1 MRRTVQTLLA
11 IPFACTALAASA
23 VELNV
28 PAQSLEAALTDFAE
42 QANVRLIYDASL
54 TRTQQVP
61 ALQGD
66 YSVSDGLQRLLQGSG
81 LTYRID
87 ADGTVTLQPL
97 PPAGGAVELGAT
109 TVSGVAEGRTDLPQT
124 YAGGD
129 VARGARIGLLGNQ
142 DMQDVP
148 FSVSSYTSQLIKNRQ
163 AQSLGDVLESDPA
176 VRQSNGFGNFSQV
189 FVIRGFQLY
198 SDDISF
204 NGLYGVLPRQII
216 STEAVERVEVFK
228 GSNAFLN
235 GVSPGGSGVGG
246 GVNIVSKHAED
257 TPTRSVTLDYT
268 SSDRVG
274 GHIDLGQRFGEDN
287 QFGVR
292 VNMAKRDG
300 ETAVDDEHQHF
311 SLLAVGLDY
320 RGERLR
326 VSTDFGYQKQRVNEG
341 RSVVYLTPATLHS
354 TPKVPDADSN
364 FSQPWA
370 YSQLEDTFGMA
381 TLEYDLNDTW
391 TLYGAAG
398 GKYTRENGVYSS
410 LYVSRLDGTGSVGR
424 LYAPRDEESQS
435 ALGGLRGSF
444 DTGPVSHKV
453 NFGLS
458 GNWREWRSANE
469 STAAGNRLPG
479 NLYDPFPSP
488 EPVAN
493 INGDIHD
500 PRKTGSAIARSAA
513 VSDTLGFLDDR
524 VLFILGIR
532 RQQIVTNAW
541 DARTGRRT
549 SDYDQS
555 INTPVYGL
563 VIKPTDYLSFYANR
577 IEGLSPGQVSTA
589 AGNPGVTFP
598 PYRSKQIEAGIKLD
612 WHTFGASFGVF
623 RIEQPQL
630 VTEQRPTGLNGASQA
645 YSSVDA
651 EQRNRGIEVSVFGEP
666 LPGLRLLAGGTW
678 VDSELRGT
686 VATVNG
692 VQKQGA
698 NDGNRGVGVPEFQ
711 YNVSADW
718 DVPGVQGLAVNGLML
733 RTGGQYYDSANDLG
747 IPAWTRFDLGAR
759 YGFKMDERDI
769 TLRAGVENVANEA
782 YWKSANGSYLTQ
794 GAPRTLKVSATVDF

>member
-1 MRRTVQTLLA
+1 MARTPSRFFQTFLA
-11 IPFACTALAASA
+11 IPFACTALAVSA

-42 QANVRLIYDASL
+42 QANVRLVYDASL
-54 TRTQQVP
+54 TRTQQAA
-61 ALQGD
+61 ALKGD
-66 YSVSDGLQRLLQGSG
+66 YSVVDGLQRLLQGSG
-81 LTYRID
+81 LNYSID
-87 ADGTVTLQPL
+87 ADGTVTLQPI
-97 PPAGGAVELGAT
+97 PADDGAVQLGAT
-109 TVSGVAEGRTDLPQT
+109 NVNSLAEGRRDLPEA

-129 VARGARIGLLGNQ
+129 VARGARVGMLGNQ
-142 DMQDVP
+142 DMQDTP
-148 FSVSSYTSQLIKNRQ
+148 FAVSSYTRQLIKNRQ

-176 VRQSNGFGNFSQV
+176 VRQSYGFGNFSQI

-198 SDDISF
+198 SDDISL

-257 TPTRSVTLDYT
+257 VPTRSVTLDYS

-274 GHIDLGQRFGEDN
+274 GSVDLGQRFGEDN
-287 QFGVR
+287 KFGVR

-300 ETAVDDEHQHF
+300 ESAVDDEHQHF
-311 SLLAVGLDY
+311 SLFAVGLDY

-326 VSTDFGYQKQRVNEG
+326 MSTDFGYQKQRMNEG
-341 RSVVYLTPATLHS
+341 RSVVYLVPTSLHS
-354 TPKVPDADSN
+354 VPKVPDASDN
-364 FSQPWA
+364 YSQPWA
-370 YSQLEDTFGMA
+370 YSQMEDTFGMA
-381 TLEYDLNDTW
+381 NVEYDLNDNW

-398 GKYTRENGVYSS
+398 EKYTRENGVYSS
-410 LYVSRLDGTGSVGR
+410 LYVSSLDGTARIGR

-435 ALGGLRGSF
+435 AMGGLRGNF

-453 NFGLS
+453 NFGLT

-469 STAAGNRLPG
+469 STATAPVNNRLPG
-479 NLYDPFPSP
+479 NLYDPFDSP
-488 EPVAN
+488 EPRAT
-493 INGDIHD
+493 INGDIHH
-500 PRKTGSAIARSAA
+500 PRKTGSSQARSVA
-513 VSDTLGFLDDR
+513 VSDTFGFLDDR
-524 VLFILGIR
+524 VLFTAGIR

-541 DARTGRRT
+541 NAGSGARTAT
-549 SDYDQS
+549 YDES
-555 INTPVYGL
+555 INTPVFGL
-563 VIKPTDYLSFYANR
+563 VLKPTDYLSFYANR

-589 AGNPGVTFP
+589 AGNRGEVFP
-598 PYRSKQIEAGIKLD
+598 PYRSKQIEAGVKLD
-612 WHTFGASFGVF
+612 WQTYGASFGVY

-630 VTEQRPTGLNGASQA
+630 VTVNNVA
-645 YSSVDA
+645 SVDA
-651 EQRNRGIEVSVFGEP
+651 QQRNRGIEASVFGEP
-666 LPGLRLLAGGTW
+666 LPGLRLIVGGTYI
-678 VDSELRGT
+678 DTELSGT
-686 VATVNG
+686 AN
-692 VQKQGA
+692 GA
-698 NDGNRGVGVPEFQ
+698 NDGNRAVGVPEFQ
-711 YNVSADW
+711 YNISADW

-747 IPAWTRFDLGAR
+747 ISSWTRFDLGAR

-782 YWKSANGSYLTQ
+782 YWESANGGYLTQ
-794 GAPRTLKVSATVDF
+794 GSPRTLKVSATVDF

>member
-1 MRRTVQTLLA
+1 MARTPSRLIQTFLA
-11 IPFACTALAASA
+11 IPFACTAMAVSA

-54 TRTQQVP
+54 TRTQQAQ
-61 ALQGD
+61 ALHGN
-66 YSVSDGLQRLLQGSG
+66 YSLADGLQLLLQGSG
-81 LTYRID
+81 LTYTID
-87 ADGTVTLQPL
+87 ADGTVSLQPM
-97 PPAGGAVELGAT
+97 AATDGAIELGAT
-109 TVSGVAEGRTDLPQT
+109 NVSGFAAGRSDLPET

-129 VARGARIGLLGNQ
+129 VARGARIGMLGDQ
-142 DMQDVP
+142 DMQDTP

-198 SDDISF
+198 SDDISL

-246 GVNIVSKHAED
+246 GINIVSKHAED
-257 TPTRSVTLDYT
+257 TPTRSVTLDYS

-287 QFGVR
+287 KFGVR

-300 ETAVDDEHQHF
+300 ETAVDGEHQHF
-311 SLLAVGLDY
+311 SLFAVGLDY

-326 VSTDFGYQKQRVNEG
+326 LSTDFGYQKQRVNEG
-341 RSVVYLTPATLHS
+341 RSVIYLTPATLHS
-354 TPKVPDADSN
+354 TPKVPDADAN
-364 FSQPWA
+364 FSQPWS
-370 YSQLEDTFGMA
+370 YSQLEDTFGMVNG
-381 TLEYDLNDTW
+381 EYDLNDHW
-391 TLYGAAG
+391 TLYGAVG

-410 LYVSRLDGTGSVGR
+410 LYVSSLDGSGRVGR
-424 LYAPRDEESQS
+424 LYAPRDEESRS
-435 ALGGLRGSF
+435 ALGGLRGHF
-444 DTGPVSHKV
+444 DTGPVTHNV
-453 NFGLS
+453 NFGLT

-469 STAAGNRLPG
+469 STTVANRLPG

-488 EPVAN
+488 EPRAT

-500 PRKTGSAIARSAA
+500 PRKTGSAIARSLA
-513 VSDTLGFLDDR
+513 VSDTLGFFDDR
-524 VLFILGIR
+524 VLFTAGIR
-532 RQQIVTNAW
+532 RQQIVTNSWNAG
-541 DARTGRRT
+541 TGVRAAA
-549 SDYDQS
+549 YDQS

-563 VIKPTDYLSFYANR
+563 VVKPTEYLSLYANR

-589 AGNPGVTFP
+589 AGNSGEMFP

-612 WHTFGASFGVF
+612 WQTFGANLGVY

-630 VTEQRPTGLNGASQA
+630 VTMGTGLGAV
-645 YSSVDA
+645 SSVDA
-651 EQRNRGIEVSVFGEP
+651 EQRNRGIEFSVFGEP
-666 LPGLRLLAGGTW
+666 LPGLRLLAGGTLI
-678 VDSELRGT
+678 DSELRGT
-686 VATVNG
+686 VATVNNVTVRG
-692 VQKQGA
+692 V
-698 NDGNRGVGVPEFQ
+698 NDGNRGVGVPTFQ
-711 YNVSADW
+711 YNLSADW

-759 YGFKMDERDI
+759 YTFKMDERDI
-769 TLRAGVENVANEA
+769 TLRAGVENVADKA

>member
-11 IPFACTALAASA
+11 IPLACTALAAWA

-28 PAQSLEAALTDFAE
+28 PAQSLEAALIDFAE
-42 QANVRLIYDASL
+42 QANVRLVYDATL
-54 TRTQQVP
+54 TRSQQAP

-66 YSVSDGLQRLLQGSG
+66 YSVTDGLQRLLKGSG
-81 LTYRID
+81 LTYRVD
-87 ADGTVTLQPL
+87 VDGTVSLQPL
-97 PPAGGAVELGAT
+97 PPTEGAVELGAT
-109 TVSGVAEGRTDLPQT
+109 TVSGLADGRMDLPEA

-129 VARGARIGLLGNQ
+129 VARGARIGMLGNQ
-142 DMQDVP
+142 DMQDTP

-163 AQSLGDVLESDPA
+163 AQSLGEVLESDPA
-176 VRQSNGFGNFSQV
+176 VRQSYGFGNFSQV

-198 SDDISF
+198 SDDISL

-257 TPTRSVTLDYT
+257 TPTRSATLDYS
-268 SSDRVG
+268 SSDRIG
-274 GHIDLGQRFGEDN
+274 GGLDLGQRFGQDN

-300 ETAVDDEHQHF
+300 ESGVEDEHQHF
-311 SLLAVGLDY
+311 RLFAVGLDY

-326 VSTDFGYQKQRVNEG
+326 LSTDFGYQKQRVNGG
-341 RSVVYLTPATLHS
+341 RSVVYLTPASLHS
-354 TPKVPDADSN
+354 VPKVPDSDSN
-364 FSQPWA
+364 YSQPWA

-381 TLEYDLNDTW
+381 NVEYDLNDTW

-398 GKYTRENGVYSS
+398 EKYTRENGIYSS
-410 LYVSRLDGTGSVGR
+410 LYVSSLDGTARVGR
-424 LYAPRDEESQS
+424 LYAPRDEESRS
-435 ALGGLRGSF
+435 AMGGLRGEF
-444 DTGPVSHKV
+444 DTGAVTHKLNV
-453 NFGLS
+453 GVS

-469 STAAGNRLPG
+469 STSVANRLPG
-479 NLYDPFPSP
+479 NLYDPFPTRQP
-488 EPVAN
+488 TATQPT
-493 INGDIHD
+493 NGDIHD
-500 PRKTGSAIARSAA
+500 PRKTGSSIARSVA
-513 VSDTLGFLDDR
+513 VSDTLGFVDDR
-524 VLFILGIR
+524 VLFTLGIR
-532 RQQIVTNAW
+532 RQQIVSSAW
-541 DARTGRRT
+541 SALTGKRTA
-549 SDYDQS
+549 DYDES

-563 VIKPTDYLSFYANR
+563 VVKPTEYLSLYANR
-577 IEGLSPGQVSTA
+577 IEGLAPGPISSA
-589 AGNPGVTFP
+589 SGNSGEMFP

-612 WHTFGASFGVF
+612 WQTFGANLGVY

-630 VTEQRPTGLNGASQA
+630 VTLNNIA
-645 YSSVDA
+645 SVDA
-651 EQRNRGIEVSVFGEP
+651 QQRNRGIEASVFGEP
-666 LPGLRLLAGGTW
+666 LPGLRLVAGGTW
-678 VDSELRGT
+678 IDTELSGT
-686 VATVNG
+686 AKG
-692 VQKQGA
+692 V
-698 NDGNRGVGVPEFQ
+698 NDGNRAVGVPQFQ

-718 DVPGVQGLAVNGLML
+718 DVPGVEGLAVNGLML

-759 YGFKMDERDI
+759 YAFKLDERDL
-769 TLRAGVENVANEA
+769 TLRAGIENVANKD
-782 YWKSANGSYLTQ
+782 YWESANGGYLTQ